1 MALNEQ
7 ARQVKKLA
15 VFCFSEVKDER
26 LHNNRDN

>member
-15 VFCFSEVKDER
+15 VFCFSEVKDDER
-26 LHNNRDN
+26 KYN